1 MSFWERLI
9 NGFRAV
15 LPSPFAIALLLTLL
29 TFVLAFFLTR
39 PPSEGISYA
48 LDLAVFWEQG
58 LWNPPLLT
66 FAMQMMLMLVLG
78 HALALTEPFSKLI
91 NKALVYC
98 NTTSNAVVL
107 IALLTMLVGFFN
119 WGLGLIFGAIFARK
133 VGEHARN
140 KGIKLNYPLI
150 GAAGYSGMLVWHG
163 GLSGSALVKVAEP
176 GHLINL
182 MAGING
188 GQLSDMLPTAITFD
202 QTVFS
207 AMNLSVSA
215 ALLILIPAALWL
227 VSRLMP
233 VSSDTLP
240 QSVFEVES
248 QDNIEAEGA
257 EKLDFSRFFI
267 LSIGILIMLVVL
279 YKARFFNSTG
289 FSFITPDYINHV
301 LLSLCLIF
309 HKNLFKLMK
318 ALTEAMTGAT
328 GILIQFPLYFG
339 IMGIMNHS
347 GLVVQ
352 MADFFIHISNQTTY
366 PLLTFISAGLVN
378 FFVPSGGGQWMVQGP
393 IVIQAAQALDI
404 DLSKSILALAYGDQV
419 TNMLQPFWALP
430 LLGITGLKAKDVLP
444 YTALMMVVGSL
455 IFVAALLLF

>member
-29 TFVLAFFLTR
+29 TFILAFFLTR
-39 PPSEGISYA
+39 PDSEGISYA
-48 LDLAVFWEQG
+48 LDLAIFWEQG

-78 HALALTEPFSKLI
+78 HALALTTPFSRLI
-91 NKALVYC
+91 NRALVYC
-98 NTTSNAVVL
+98 NSTSNAVVL
-107 IALLTMLVGFFN
+107 IALLTMLIGFFN

-133 VGEHARN
+133 VGEHARKKN
-140 KGIKLNYPLI
+140 IKLNYPLI

-163 GLSGSALVKVAEP
+163 GLSGSSLVKVAEP
-176 GHLINL
+176 GHLKSL
-182 MAGING
+182 MGGIDG
-188 GQLSDMLPTAITFD
+188 GRLTDLLPNTISFD

-215 ALLILIPAALWL
+215 TLLILIPGALWL
-227 VSRLMP
+227 VSKLLP
-233 VSSDTLP
+233 SNSDALP
-240 QSVFEVES
+240 ESVFEVDSAE
-248 QDNIEAEGA
+248 NIEIEGA
-257 EKLDFSRFFI
+257 EKLDFSRVFI
-267 LSIGILIMLVVL
+267 LAIGILIMLIAL
-279 YKARFFNSTG
+279 YKATAFDAGG
-289 FSFITPDYINHV
+289 FSFITPDYINLV
-301 LLSLCLIF
+301 LLSLCFIF
-309 HKNLFKLMK
+309 HKNLHKLMK
-318 ALTEAMTGAT
+318 ALSEAMTGAT

-352 MADFFIHISNQTTY
+352 MADFFIDISNQTTY
-366 PLLTFISAGLVN
+366 PLLTFVSAGLVN

-393 IVIQAAQALDI
+393 IVIQAAQALNI

-444 YTALMMVVGSL
+444 YTALMMVVGAL
-455 IFVAALLLF
+455 IFITALLVF